1 MGFLSPRSHYIYM
14 VCCLSTALGFSTSE
28 NIGYTLQARPGTGVV
43 QGLSDR
49 AFTAYS
55 RAVVA
60 IAAHGVCGGL
70 VGAGLTDKHVL
81 GELECI
87 FLGWLHRAILC
98 SIFGFFFRVL
108 VWPENM
114 QSCLTYLDDQ
124 S

>member
-1 MGFLSPRSHYIYM
+1 MLFVSPRSHYIYM

-28 NIGYTLQARPGTGVV
+28 NIGYTLQARQGTGVV

-60 IAAHGVCGGL
+60 IAAHGLCGGL

-81 GELECI
+81 GELGCTFI
-87 FLGWLHRAILC
+87 RWLHPTILKR
-98 SIFGFFFRVL
+98 SFGGRDGLFGQKAFNL
-108 VWPENM
+108 A
-114 QSCLTYLDDQ
+114 
-124 S
+124 

>member
-1 MGFLSPRSHYIYM
+1 M